1 MPYALSV
8 YTGTRL
14 FNRELRIDNRSGN
27 GNRNNNGGFNRQQ
40 VEQSRTFP
48 NTRQHQYQI
57 QNPFSNA
64 SGALSNPFAS
74 SVANQ
79 MNMMP
84 KQQNVNQMNFS
95 PNQTIDYEQLLAFS
109 QQMLSS
115 ANDSVQNNIGMN
127 NEMHNSQ
134 SKMMRRHE
142 KRPHDQT
149 SKSYSRDREDRE
161 RDRKERAR
169 DRSPRSDWI
178 RNRDHRDNRDRNSR
192 GNDSH
197 RRRNDN
203 RR

>member
-1 MPYALSV
+1 M
-8 YTGTRL
+8 
-14 FNRELRIDNRSGN
+14 RIDSRSGN

-40 VEQSRTFP
+40 IEQPKTFP

-64 SGALSNPFAS
+64 SSALRNPSLAS
-74 SVANQ
+74 AAANQ
-79 MNMMP
+79 MNLMP

-95 PNQTIDYEQLLAFS
+95 PNQPVDFQQLLAFS
-109 QQMLSS
+109 AQMLSS
-115 ANDSVQNNIGMN
+115 ANGSFQNNIGMN

-142 KRPHDQT
+142 KRPHDQN
-149 SKSYSRDREDRE
+149 SKSYSRDRDDRE
-161 RDRKERAR
+161 RDRKERSR
-169 DRSPRSDWI
+169 DKSPRSDWI
-178 RNRDHRDNRDRNSR
+178 RNRDRNSR
-192 GNDSH
+192 VNDSH

>member
-40 VEQSRTFP
+40 IEQSKTFP

-57 QNPFSNA
+57 RNPFSNA
-64 SGALSNPFAS
+64 SNALSNPFAS
-74 SVANQ
+74 AAENQ

-84 KQQNVNQMNFS
+84 KQQNINQINF
-95 PNQTIDYEQLLAFS
+95 PHNQAIDYQQLLAFS
-109 QQMLSS
+109 AQMFSS
-115 ANDSVQNNIGMN
+115 ANGSVQDNIGMN

-142 KRPHDQT
+142 KRPHDQN
-149 SKSYSRDREDRE
+149 SKSYSRDRDDRE
-161 RDRKERAR
+161 RDRKERTR

-178 RNRDHRDNRDRNSR
+178 RNRDSRDRNSR